1 MLTSDRRLCQN
12 SFSTIQAPRRLPG
25 NNAKKAVPHNTE
37 LTADGGC
44 SHSHEQPIP
53 SNCTAENN
61 TMIQRR
67 KRILVLRLRLSAD
80 DNLVATRVRHYLV
93 KLDVVRIAHSYAAMR
108 GRTEKNTIPP
118 SCWAPTRPH
127 RSVNKYPQAVEFL
140 HVQLVRA
147 EGITTQYG
155 LTVRSTSSRTVFRRD
170 MIFFPDSRSESSR
183 RSHLPTTS
191 HNYAACEQDS
201 WILITLVLT
210 SYCERT
216 LRGLAVIDDSNRGW
230 PTFAGLAKLGTY
242 AVCVEAF
249 IWPRPSD

>member
-1 MLTSDRRLCQN
+1 MRPASGLSFWPRVRLTSVAKKSCGGR
-12 SFSTIQAPRRLPG
+12 PRRPHL
-25 NNAKKAVPHNTE
+25 NNERK
-37 LTADGGC
+37 GG
-44 SHSHEQPIP
+44 P
-53 SNCTAENN
+53 
-61 TMIQRR
+61 
-67 KRILVLRLRLSAD
+67 
-80 DNLVATRVRHYLV
+80 
-93 KLDVVRIAHSYAAMR
+93 
-108 GRTEKNTIPP
+108 
-118 SCWAPTRPH
+118 AP
-127 RSVNKYPQAVEFL
+127 
-140 HVQLVRA
+140 
-147 EGITTQYG
+147 
-155 LTVRSTSSRTVFRRD
+155 VFRRD